1 MALSFDAGL
10 ATPAGWFASKRGSM
24 LLELAIRDLA
34 IIRDLRLSFEP
45 GLNALTGETGAG
57 KSIIIDA
64 LGAAL
69 GARASADLVRTGA
82 SKAWVEAVF
91 DVHDLL
97 GREDFRVLLDEAGIE
112 PEDGLLILA
121 RDISAS
127 GRSTARVCGRTV
139 PLSVL
144 SEIGRRLVDIHGQS
158 EHLSLLRPETQLD
171 LLDRFAGTWPERQE
185 LAELVR
191 EYRRAWRAYTQLVTE
206 ERERAQRIDLLRFQV
221 QEISAAR
228 LQPGEEEALVR
239 ERSILANAERLA
251 NLAQEAYSLLAGGDG
266 EGVLSAVDALRLAA
280 VRLEELCQLD
290 PERQALAS
298 QVLEAAYTLEEAAR
312 ELRGYAESIEADP
325 ERLAAVEDRLA
336 LIKQLKRKY
345 GATIE
350 EVLEHARRAAAE
362 LERLD
367 TSEEEAARL
376 RAQIDELAA
385 EIRERAERLS
395 QRRRERAAELETQV
409 EEAMRALNMG
419 RAEFAVAFRRSS
431 EDNPDRDRLGV
442 DETGAD
448 RIEFL
453 IAPNAGQEPR
463 PLARIASGGE
473 TARLMLAIKSIL
485 SEVDETPTLVFD
497 EVDVGI
503 GGRSGQVV
511 GERLWSLTDRHQ
523 VIVISHL
530 PQIAAFAEAHFRIT
544 KEEVRGVAE
553 TRVTRLSEEER
564 IDELAA
570 MLDGLPVTPES
581 RANAEAM
588 LERVR
593 HLKAQRAPLAAGRS
607 RA

>member
-1 MALSFDAGL
+1 
-10 ATPAGWFASKRGSM
+10 M

-34 IIRDLRLSFEP
+34 IIRELRLSFEP

-69 GARASADLVRTGA
+69 GARASADLVRSGA

-91 DVHDLL
+91 DVRHLME
-97 GREDFRVLLDEAGIE
+97 REDVRALLDEAGVE

-121 RDISAS
+121 RDISAT
-127 GRSTARVCGRTV
+127 GRSTARVSGRTV

-144 SEIGRRLVDIHGQS
+144 AEIGRRLVDIHGQS
-158 EHLSLLRPETQLD
+158 EHLSLLRAETQLD

-191 EYRRAWRAYTQLVTE
+191 EYRRTWRAYTQLVTE
-206 ERERAQRIDLLRFQV
+206 ERERAQRVDLLRFQV
-221 QEISAAR
+221 QEIAAAR
-228 LQPGEEEALVR
+228 LRPGEEEALAR

-251 NLAQEAYSLLAGGDG
+251 TLAREAYDLLAGGEG
-266 EGVLSAVDALRLAA
+266 EGQLAALDALRLVGA
-280 VRLEELCQLD
+280 RLEELGQLD
-290 PERQALAS
+290 LERRPLAG
-298 QVLEAAYTLEEAAR
+298 QVLEATYALEEVAR
-312 ELRGYAESIEADP
+312 ELRHYAESIEADP
-325 ERLAAVEDRLA
+325 QRLAAVEDRLA

-345 GATIE
+345 GATVE

-376 RAQIDELAA
+376 RGQIEELAQ
-385 EIRERAERLS
+385 EIHQRAERLS
-395 QRRRERAAELETQV
+395 QRRRQRAAELERQV
-409 EEAMRALNMG
+409 EDAMRALNMG
-419 RAEFAVAFRRSS
+419 RAKFEVAFRRSS
-431 EDNPDRDRLGV
+431 ESSADRLGV
-442 DETGAD
+442 DESGLD

-530 PQIAAFAEAHFRIT
+530 PQIAAFAEAHFRIA
-544 KEEVRGVAE
+544 KEEVDGVAE
-553 TRVTRLSEEER
+553 TRVARLSEAER

-593 HLKAQRAPLAAGRS
+593 HLKARRVPLASA
-607 RA
+607 RARP

>member
-1 MALSFDAGL
+1 
-10 ATPAGWFASKRGSM
+10 M

-34 IIRDLRLSFEP
+34 VIRELRLAFEP

-69 GARASADLVRTGA
+69 GTRVSTDLVRTGA
-82 SKAWVEAVF
+82 SKAWVEALF
-91 DVHDLL
+91 DVRLL
-97 GREDFRVLLDEAGIE
+97 LEREGFRALLDESGIE
-112 PEDGLLILA
+112 PEDGLVIVA
-121 RDISAS
+121 REISAA
-127 GRSTARVCGRTV
+127 GRSTARINGRTV
-139 PLSVL
+139 PLATL
-144 SEIGRRLVDIHGQS
+144 AAIGRWLVDIHGQS
-158 EHLSLLRPETQLD
+158 EHLSLLRAETQLD

-191 EYRRAWRAYTQLVTE
+191 EYRRAWREYSQLVTE
-206 ERERAQRIDLLRFQV
+206 ERERAQRVDLLRFQV
-221 QEISAAR
+221 QEIASANLR
-228 LQPGEEEALVR
+228 PGEEEVLAR
-239 ERSILANAERLA
+239 ERVILANAERLA
-251 NLAQEAYSLLAGGDG
+251 RLAHETYALLAGGEG
-266 EGVLSAVDALRLAA
+266 EGQLAAIDALRLAA
-280 VRLEELCQLD
+280 ARLDELSQLD
-290 PERQALAS
+290 PERRPLAT
-298 QVLEAAYTLEEAAR
+298 QVLETTYALEEAAR
-312 ELRGYAESIEADP
+312 ELRGYADSIEADP
-325 ERLAAVEDRLA
+325 QRLAAVEDRLA
-336 LIKQLKRKY
+336 LIRQLKRKY
-345 GATIE
+345 GATVE
-350 EVLEHARRAAAE
+350 EVLEHAQRAAAE

-376 RAQIDELAA
+376 RSQIEELAQ
-385 EIRERAERLS
+385 EIRQRAELLS
-395 QRRRERAAELETQV
+395 QRRRQQAIVLERAV
-409 EEAMRALNMG
+409 EEVMRALGMG
-419 RAEFAVAFRRSS
+419 RAEFEIAFKRSS
-431 EDNPDRDRLGV
+431 EGSTDRLHV
-442 DETGAD
+442 DESGID

-453 IAPNAGQEPR
+453 IAPNAGQDLR

-511 GERLWSLTDRHQ
+511 GERLWSLANRHQ
-523 VIVISHL
+523 VLVISHL

-544 KEEVRGVAE
+544 KHEVNGTVE

-593 HLKAQRAPLAAGRS
+593 DLKARHPVLARAPGGG
-607 RA
+607 

>member
-1 MALSFDAGL
+1 
-10 ATPAGWFASKRGSM
+10 M
-24 LLELAIRDLA
+24 LRELAIRDLA
-34 IIRDLRLSFEP
+34 IIRELRLSFEP

-91 DVHDLL
+91 DVSHLL
-97 GREDFRVLLDEAGIE
+97 EREDIRALLDEAGVE

-127 GRSTARVCGRTV
+127 GRSTARVSGRTV
-139 PLSVL
+139 PLSIL
-144 SEIGRRLVDIHGQS
+144 AEIGRRLVDIHGQS
-158 EHLSLLRPETQLD
+158 EHLSLLRAEVQLD
-171 LLDRFAGTWPERQE
+171 LLDRFAGTWPERQQ

-191 EYRRAWRAYTQLVTE
+191 EYRRTWRAYTQLVTE
-206 ERERAQRIDLLRFQV
+206 ERERAQRVDLLRFQV
-221 QEISAAR
+221 QEIAAAR
-228 LQPGEEEALVR
+228 LRPGEEEALAR
-239 ERSILANAERLA
+239 ERAILANAERLA
-251 NLAQEAYSLLAGGDG
+251 TLAREAYDLLAGGEG
-266 EGVLSAVDALRLAA
+266 ESRLAALDALRLVGA
-280 VRLEELCQLD
+280 RLEELGQLD
-290 PERQALAS
+290 LEQHPLAG
-298 QVLEAAYTLEEAAR
+298 QVLEATYALEEVAR
-312 ELRGYAESIEADP
+312 ELRHYAESIEADP
-325 ERLAAVEDRLA
+325 QRLAAVEDRLA

-345 GATIE
+345 GATVE

-376 RAQIDELAA
+376 REQIEQLAQ
-385 EIRERAERLS
+385 EIHQRAERLS
-395 QRRRERAAELETQV
+395 QQRRQRAAELERQV
-409 EEAMRALNMG
+409 EDAMRALNMG
-419 RAEFAVAFRRSS
+419 RATFEVAFRRTSESS
-431 EDNPDRDRLGV
+431 SDRLGV
-442 DETGAD
+442 DESGVD

-485 SEVDETPTLVFD
+485 SAVDETPTLVFD

-530 PQIAAFAEAHFRIT
+530 PQIAAFAEAHFRIA
-544 KEEVRGVAE
+544 KEEVGGVAE
-553 TRVTRLSEEER
+553 TRVDRLSEAER

-593 HLKAQRAPLAAGRS
+593 HLKARRVPLASA
-607 RA
+607 RARP

>member
-1 MALSFDAGL
+1 
-10 ATPAGWFASKRGSM
+10 M

-34 IIRDLRLSFEP
+34 IIRELRLSFEP

-82 SKAWVEAVF
+82 GKAWVEAVF

-97 GREDFRVLLDEAGIE
+97 ERGDFRSLLDEAGIE

-121 RDISAS
+121 RDISVS

-144 SEIGRRLVDIHGQS
+144 AEIGRRLVDIHGQS

-191 EYRRAWRAYTQLVTE
+191 EYRRTWRAYTQLVTE
-206 ERERAQRIDLLRFQV
+206 ERERAQRVDLLRFQV
-221 QEISAAR
+221 QEIAAAR

-239 ERSILANAERLA
+239 ERSILANAECLA
-251 NLAQEAYSLLAGGDG
+251 SLAREAYNLLAGGDG
-266 EGVLSAVDALRLAA
+266 ESVLSAVDALRLAA

-290 PERQALAS
+290 PTQQALAG
-298 QVLEAAYTLEEAAR
+298 QVLEATYTLEEAAR

-395 QRRRERAAELETQV
+395 QRRRERAAELEIQV

-419 RAEFAVAFRRSS
+419 RAEFAVAFRSS
-431 EDNPDRDRLGV
+431 REESFDRDRLGV

-511 GERLWSLTDRHQ
+511 GERLWSLTNRHQ

-553 TRVTRLSEEER
+553 TRVTRLSEDER

-593 HLKAQRAPLAAGRS
+593 HLKAQRAPLSAARV
-607 RA
+607 RL

>member
-1 MALSFDAGL
+1 MV
-10 ATPAGWFASKRGSM
+10 KRPM
-24 LLELAIRDLA
+24 HAA
-34 IIRDLRLSFEP
+34 FERFRIK
-45 GLNALTGETGAG
+45 TGT
-57 KSIIIDA
+57 
-64 LGAAL
+64 
-69 GARASADLVRTGA
+69 
-82 SKAWVEAVF
+82 
-91 DVHDLL
+91 
-97 GREDFRVLLDEAGIE
+97 
-112 PEDGLLILA
+112 
-121 RDISAS
+121 
-127 GRSTARVCGRTV
+127 C
-139 PLSVL
+139 
-144 SEIGRRLVDIHGQS
+144 
-158 EHLSLLRPETQLD
+158 EHA
-171 LLDRFAGTWPERQE
+171 LDRGY
-185 LAELVR
+185 V
-191 EYRRAWRAYTQLVTE
+191 
-206 ERERAQRIDLLRFQV
+206 
-221 QEISAAR
+221 
-228 LQPGEEEALVR
+228 
-239 ERSILANAERLA
+239 
-251 NLAQEAYSLLAGGDG
+251 
-266 EGVLSAVDALRLAA
+266 LRLAA

-290 PERQALAS
+290 PTQQAVAG
-298 QVLEAAYTLEEAAR
+298 QVLEATYTLEEAAR

-367 TSEEEAARL
+367 TSEEEVARL

-395 QRRRERAAELETQV
+395 QRRRERAAELEVQV

-419 RAEFAVAFRRSS
+419 RAEFAVAFRSS
-431 EDNPDRDRLGV
+431 REESFDRDRLGV

-511 GERLWSLTDRHQ
+511 GERLWSLTNRHQ

-544 KEEVRGVAE
+544 KEEVRGVTE
-553 TRVTRLSEEER
+553 TRVTRLSEDER

-570 MLDGLPVTPES
+570 MLDGLPITPES

-588 LERVR
+588 LGRVR
-593 HLKAQRAPLAAGRS
+593 HLKAQRAPLSTA
-607 RA
+607 RARL

>member
-1 MALSFDAGL
+1 MALGVHAGL

-34 IIRDLRLSFEP
+34 IIRELRLSFEP

-69 GARASADLVRTGA
+69 GARVSADLVRTGA

-91 DVHDLL
+91 DVRDLF
-97 GREDFRVLLDEAGIE
+97 GREDFRALLEEAGIE

-139 PLSVL
+139 PISVL
-144 SEIGRRLVDIHGQS
+144 TEIGRRLVDIHGQS

-185 LAELVR
+185 LAERVR
-191 EYRRAWRAYTQLVTE
+191 EYRRAWRAYAQLVTE
-206 ERERAQRIDLLRFQV
+206 ERERAQRADLLRFQV
-221 QEISAAR
+221 QEITAAR

-239 ERSILANAERLA
+239 ERSLLANAERLA
-251 NLAQEAYSLLAGGDG
+251 SLAREAYSLLAGGDG
-266 EGVLSAVDALRLAA
+266 EGGFSAVDALRLAA

-290 PERQALAS
+290 SEQRALAG
-298 QVLEAAYTLEEAAR
+298 QVLEATYTLEDAAR
-312 ELRGYAESIEADP
+312 ELRSYAESVEADP

-376 RAQIDELAA
+376 RTHIDELAA

-395 QRRRERAAELETQV
+395 QYRRARATELERQV
-409 EEAMRALNMG
+409 EEAMRLLNMG
-419 RAEFAVAFRRSS
+419 RAEFVVAFRASS
-431 EDNPDRDRLGV
+431 EDNADGERLGV

-503 GGRSGQVV
+503 GGRSAQVV

-530 PQIAAFAEAHFRIT
+530 PQIAAFAEAHFRIA

-570 MLDGLPVTPES
+570 MLDGLPVTPQS

-593 HLKAQRAPLAAGRS
+593 HLKARRAPLAAARS
-607 RA
+607 RP